1 MKEKTHAEQNFL
13 ESDYKIALTNAY
25 LRLMTHEPGRVTT
38 LRHEALK
45 LLQSHLEE
53 YRKNGYMAEMVTSI
67 AWKRSRMI
75 MEAATKEEME
85 KILAHSCPHYDGKRF
100 VTDKYHIPEEE
111 LILWSE
117 TSLRRPLSSIEY
129 ERYCKVFRELFP
141 EKGESIT
148 ANLCAANVPQEAA

>member
-1 MKEKTHAEQNFL
+1 MKEKTHAEQHYL

-25 LRLMTHEPGRVTT
+25 LRLMTDEPGRVRT
-38 LRHEALK
+38 LRLEALK
-45 LLQSHLEE
+45 TLQSRLEE

-75 MEAATKEEME
+75 MEAETKAEMK
-85 KILAHSCPHYDGKRF
+85 KILAHSCPHYDGRRF
-100 VTDKYHIPEEE
+100 VTDKYHVPEEE

-117 TSLRRPLSSIEY
+117 ASLRGPLDSTGY
-129 ERYCKVFRELFP
+129 ERYCEVFRELFP
-141 EKGESIT
+141 KLGESVT